1 MRGIYARLEIS
12 CTEVRRVIPIGSYQN
27 CFRYGRRFP
36 VIEVVIPGLLRI
48 NRSVAGLTTG
58 GQIPKIIIAR
68 LEDHSSRTSC
78 RSFDDCVNP
87 SPHARSSIRGLLFNV
102 AEAFRTTPG
111 SRAR

>member
-58 GQIPKIIIAR
+58 GRFRK
-68 LEDHSSRTSC
+68 S
-78 RSFDDCVNP
+78 
-87 SPHARSSIRGLLFNV
+87 LLRDLKTILRERV
-102 AEAFRTTPG
+102 VVLLMIV
-111 SRAR
+111 